1 MQYKI
6 KSVRLKNFK
15 CFDGSKY
22 YEFIL
27 DDTKNPIILTGP
39 NGFGKTTFFDA
50 IELIFSN
57 KITRFN
63 EAIEKGNTDLQ
74 KNVLLNE
81 ADYDGF
87 IVCTL
92 INENREC
99 LSLIARI
106 DHGMHKVN
114 YSNSITYGMI
124 NESNRTI
131 TLENCVQKIF
141 TNEKAPLRKNLEKV
155 IELRNTST
163 HFITE
168 EYEAVYIPL
177 LQACVFNF
185 VDKMTEFHEVDMTR
199 VIPEN
204 FITLSV
210 RLKSLNE
217 TEIRGK
223 YEEQV
228 AEKLVSVQQ
237 TLEPMVAENNSAFAI
252 KVEHYHYMTK
262 DRSQA
267 TEIYHIDK
275 EAEDGVRIIKE
286 LKNPNDTHKY
296 SAKACIKEINKRI
309 QKDNIKL
316 LFNAKEVQLNMYH
329 FNLFTSYFAIK
340 ENERLCFTYQISTQ
354 PQYSYSQQAID
365 FIFDEIKKSP
375 STILDDL
382 KDKIAKK

>member
-1 MQYKI
+1 MTT
-6 KSVRLKNFK
+6 SERLVDKAKEAFVM
-15 CFDGSKY
+15 
-22 YEFIL
+22 
-27 DDTKNPIILTGP
+27 
-39 NGFGKTTFFDA
+39 A
-50 IELIFSN
+50 IEIYNKPSINYRLEGFS
-57 KITRFN
+57 F
-63 EAIEKGNTDLQ
+63 
-74 KNVLLNE
+74 
-81 ADYDGF
+81 F
-87 IVCTL
+87 ICNAWEL
-92 INENREC
+92 M
-99 LSLIARI
+99 LKA
-106 DHGMHKVN
+106 H
-114 YSNSITYGMI
+114 MI
-124 NESNRTI
+124 NKFGASSIYYPDKPNRTI

-185 VDKMTEFHEVDMTR
+185 VDKMMEFHEVDMTR

-228 AEKLVSVQQ
+228 AEKLLSVQQ

-267 TEIYHIDK
+267 TEVYHIDK
-275 EAEDGVRIIKE
+275 EAEEGVRIIKE

-309 QKDNIKL
+309 QKDNIIL
-316 LFNAKEVQLNMYH
+316 MFNEREVPLNMYH
-329 FNLFTSYFAIK
+329 FNLFTSYFCIK

-365 FIFDEIKKSP
+365 FIYDEIKKAP

-382 KDKIAKK
+382 KEKIAKK